1 MCGRW
6 FGHDA
11 AVTMTAT
18 DFLDALARDVPET
31 QPVVVE
37 HLEDN
42 DGLLLHLLT
51 ADLRRFA
58 IQSFDSG
65 QNDVVDRLLAL
76 IDVALRDGTD
86 DVQNAMSVSF
96 VEDTGWWDPTTQPFI
111 DAWPAGLRAEVET
124 QRSQR

>member
-1 MCGRW
+1 
-6 FGHDA
+6 
-11 AVTMTAT
+11 MTAT

-58 IQSFDSG
+58 IQSFDAG
-65 QNDVVDRLLAL
+65 QSDVLERLLAL
-76 IDVALRDGTD
+76 VDAALRDGTD

-96 VEDTGWWDPTTQPFI
+96 VEDTGWWDPATQPFTA
-111 DAWPAGLRAEVET
+111 AWPAGLRAEVDR
-124 QRSQR
+124 QRSQRQ

>member
-1 MCGRW
+1 
-6 FGHDA
+6 
-11 AVTMTAT
+11 MTAT
-18 DFLDALARDVPET
+18 DFLDALARNVPES

-42 DGLLLHLLT
+42 DELLLHLLT

-58 IQSFDSG
+58 IQSFDTG
-65 QNDVVDRLLAL
+65 QNDVLDRLLAL
-76 IDVALRDGTD
+76 VEVALGEGTD

-96 VEDTGWWDPTTQPFI
+96 VEDTGWWDPATQPFV
-111 DAWPAGLRAEVET
+111 DAWPAGLRAEVER